1 MKKICMLL
9 MMLLLTGCMH
19 RSSHMVF
26 WIKNSRG
33 EPLYLQVAGAEDTGN
48 RKLAIIQHGLA
59 SDMSHPAVQAVKKA
73 FLARGYVVITFDSR
87 YSLGKSGGGVLRA
100 RLSTFEEDLRTVV
113 NWAKGQSFYHEPF
126 ALAGHSLGGASVL
139 VYAAGHP
146 EQAGILIPI
155 TPVVSGQRW
164 EDFCLS
170 RLSFCR
176 DWKKDGFYTYEDEQ
190 ISYQT
195 VETAKSYDALR
206 LGDKLKA
213 KVLLIAAEK
222 DNVVNPGDVADL
234 YEALQTSKRLAVVPE
249 SGHNFES
256 LQNQLDLY
264 QAVVDFVP

>member
-9 MMLLLTGCMH
+9 MVLLLAGCMH
-19 RSSHMVF
+19 RSPYTAF

-33 EPLYLQVAGAEDTGN
+33 EPLYLQVAGAENTGN

-176 DWKKDGFYTYEDEQ
+176 DWKKDGFYVYDGEQ
-190 ISYQT
+190 ISYQV
-195 VETAKSYDALR
+195 VETAKTYDALALSGR
-206 LGDKLKA
+206 IKA
-213 KVLLIAAEK
+213 DVLLIAAEK
-222 DNVVNPGDVADL
+222 DAVVKTEDVEDL
-234 YEALQTSKRLAVVPE
+234 YHALRTNKRLAVVPE

-256 LQNQLDLY
+256 RQYQQRLYKDILDFLH
-264 QAVVDFVP
+264 